1 MNVGMIGLGAMGRE
15 MAGHIAATGD
25 HRVLAFDI
33 DPGVVAAAAGKGI
46 AAAGSVAE
54 VAQGS
59 DVVLI
64 MVATDDQ
71 ALAVA
76 EELAAAEAPSTL
88 LAVAATLHLVDTM
101 KAIGALVAPRGFAVI
116 DAPVVFGLYGAKEG
130 ILVSLCGGDA
140 EDVER
145 ARPILSCYS
154 RAVYHLGPLGSGM
167 IAKAVN
173 NMLHWSA
180 CVANFEALL
189 LAKRCGM
196 DVQKLREVLF
206 DCPAD
211 NGTLRRWDST
221 KFTWPQKDMDIALEL
236 AQAGGLVLPLFGQV
250 DQLVK
255 LLTPEQ
261 VAGLLHGESTTYLGN
276 EIRPMA
282 LSNDL
287 D

>member
-1 MNVGMIGLGAMGRE
+1 MNVGMIGFGAMGRE

-25 HRVLAFDI
+25 HQVLAFDI
-33 DPGVVAAAAGKGI
+33 DPGAVAAAADKGI
-46 AAAGSVAE
+46 VPARSVAE
-54 VAQGS
+54 VARAA
-59 DVVLI
+59 DIILI

-71 ALAVA
+71 ALSVA
-76 EELAAAEAPSTL
+76 EEVAMAEATGTL
-88 LAVAATLHLVDTM
+88 LAVTATLHPDTM
-101 KAIGALVAPRGFAVI
+101 KAIGALVGPAGLSVI
-116 DAPVVFGLYGAKEG
+116 DAPVVFGLKGAKEG

-145 ARPILSCYS
+145 ARPVLNGYS

-180 CVANFEALL
+180 CVANFEALS

-196 DVQKLREVLF
+196 DVQKLREVLS

-221 KFTWPQKDMDIALEL
+221 KFTWPEKDMDIALDL

-261 VAGLLHGESTTYLGN
+261 VAGLLHGERTTYLGN
-276 EIRPMA
+276 EVVPKVPGNNLA
-282 LSNDL
+282 
-287 D
+287 

>member
-25 HRVLAFDI
+25 HRVLAYDI
-33 DPGVVAAAAGKGI
+33 DPEAVAAAAGKGI
-46 AAAGSVAE
+46 AAAGSAAE
-54 VAQGS
+54 VVQAA
-59 DVVLI
+59 DIVVI

-71 ALAVA
+71 ALSVA
-76 EELAAAEAPSTL
+76 EELAATEARGTL
-88 LAVAATLHLVDTM
+88 IAIAATLHPDTM
-101 KAIGALVAPRGFAVI
+101 EKIGELVAPGGISVI

-130 ILVSLCGGDA
+130 ILVSLCGGDV
-140 EDVER
+140 ENVER
-145 ARPILSCYS
+145 ARPVLDCYC
-154 RAVYHLGPLGSGM
+154 RAVHHLGPLGSGM
-167 IAKAVN
+167 IAKTVN

-180 CVANFEALL
+180 CVACFEALS

-196 DVQKLREVLF
+196 DAQKLREVLL

-221 KFTWPQKDMDIALEL
+221 KFTWPEKDMDIALDL

-255 LLTPEQ
+255 MLTPEQ
-261 VAGLLHGESTTYLGN
+261 VAGLLHGEKTTYLGN
-276 EIRPMA
+276 EVTPKNIDSESA
-282 LSNDL
+282 
-287 D
+287 

>member
-1 MNVGMIGLGAMGRE
+1 
-15 MAGHIAATGD
+15 
-25 HRVLAFDI
+25 
-33 DPGVVAAAAGKGI
+33 
-46 AAAGSVAE
+46 
-54 VAQGS
+54 
-59 DVVLI
+59 

-76 EELAAAEAPSTL
+76 EELAAAEAPGTL
-88 LAVAATLHLVDTM
+88 LAVAATLHPDTM
-101 KAIGALVAPRGFAVI
+101 KAIGALVGPRGFAVI

-130 ILVSLCGGDA
+130 VLVSLCGGNA

-154 RAVYHLGPLGSGM
+154 RAIHHLGPLGSGM

-221 KFTWPQKDMDIALEL
+221 KFTWPQKDMDIALDL

-276 EIRPMA
+276 EVTPKP
-282 LSNDL
+282 LSNEL

>member
-15 MAGHIAATGD
+15 MAGHIVATGD
-25 HRVLAFDI
+25 HRVLAYDI
-33 DPGVVAAAAGKGI
+33 DPEAVAAATGEGI
-46 AAAGSVAE
+46 TAAGSVAE
-54 VAQGS
+54 VAQAA
-59 DVVLI
+59 DIVVI

-71 ALAVA
+71 ALSVA
-76 EELAAAEAPSTL
+76 AELAATEARGTL
-88 LAVAATLHLVDTM
+88 IAIAATLHPDTM
-101 KAIGALVAPRGFAVI
+101 KKIGALVAPGGISVI

-145 ARPILSCYS
+145 ARPVLNCYC
-154 RAVYHLGPLGSGM
+154 RAVHHLGPLGSGM
-167 IAKAVN
+167 IAKTVN

-180 CVANFEALL
+180 CVACFEALS

-196 DVQKLREVLF
+196 DAQKLREVLL

-221 KFTWPQKDMDIALEL
+221 KFTWPEKDMDIALDL

-255 LLTPEQ
+255 LLTPDQ
-261 VAGLLHGESTTYLGN
+261 VAGLLHGDKTTYLGN
-276 EIRPMA
+276 EVTPKNID
-282 LSNDL
+282 NDSA
-287 D
+287 

>member
-1 MNVGMIGLGAMGRE
+1 MNVGMIGFGAMGRE

-25 HRVLAFDI
+25 HRVLAYDI
-33 DPGVVAAAAGKGI
+33 DPGAVAAAADQGI
-46 AAAGSVAE
+46 VPAATATE
-54 VAQGS
+54 VAQDS

-71 ALAVA
+71 ALSVA
-76 EELAAAEAPSTL
+76 QELAAAEAPGTL
-88 LAVAATLHLVDTM
+88 LAVTATLHPDTM
-101 KAIGALVAPRGFAVI
+101 KAIGALVAPGGLSVI

-130 ILVSLCGGDA
+130 ILVSLCGGTA

-145 ARPILSCYS
+145 AKPVLSGYS

-167 IAKAVN
+167 VAKAVN

-180 CVANFEALL
+180 CVANFEALS

-221 KFTWPQKDMDIALEL
+221 KFTWPEKDMDIALDL

-276 EIRPMA
+276 EVTPKP
-282 LSNDL
+282 LSNEL